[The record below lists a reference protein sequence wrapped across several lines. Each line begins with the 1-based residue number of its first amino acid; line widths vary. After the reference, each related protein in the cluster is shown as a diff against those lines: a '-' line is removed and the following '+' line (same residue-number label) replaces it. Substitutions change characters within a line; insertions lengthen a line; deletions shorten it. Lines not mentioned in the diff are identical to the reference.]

1 MTNNSNN
8 NRSTSSE
15 SRVLYLEC
23 KMGAAGDMIMSALYE
38 LLNTQQQKDFLENMN
53 NLRLPGVTVEY
64 ENVQRCG
71 IMASHLMVKTHGQ
84 EEHSHDHHHGHDHNH
99 DHHHDHH
106 THHQHDLNGHT
117 HPHHGHHQ
125 HSLENTHKQA
135 HEHTHGNDYEAISI
149 KINELNIPDNIKSQ
163 ALAIYKALAEAEAKA
178 HGKPVENIHFHE
190 VGTLDAIT
198 DIVGSCLLIDIL
210 KPDRIIASPINLG
223 GGMVKCAHGIL
234 PVPAP
239 ATAHILRGIP
249 AYCSDIE
256 AELCTPT
263 GAVLLKYFAEHFGSM
278 PEMSVEAIGYG
289 TGTKEFAGRANFI
302 RAFCGFTT
310 AITDSVVS
318 DEEETSD
325 SIVELSCNLDDIT
338 GEKTGFIVDELFE
351 QGALDVYITPIQMK
365 KNRPGIILTC
375 LTKPQKEDKMVQ
387 LIFAHSTTFGI
398 RKQVITRYTLKREIV
413 ETKTRFG
420 AIRVKTGNYHGIT
433 KSKPEYEDIAA
444 AARKHNVT
452 IDEVIKE
459 LG

>member
-1 MTNNSNN
+1 
-8 NRSTSSE
+8 
-15 SRVLYLEC
+15 
-23 KMGAAGDMIMSALYE
+23 MGAAGDMLMSALYE
-38 LLNTQQQKDFLENMN
+38 LLDTHQQHDFLENMN
-53 NLRLPGVTVEY
+53 NLGLQGVTVEY
-64 ENVQRCG
+64 EKVQRCG
-71 IMASHLMVKTHGQ
+71 IMASHLMVKTHGK
-84 EEHSHDHHHGHDHNH
+84 EEHSHDHQQHDHNE
-99 DHHHDHH
+99 
-106 THHQHDLNGHT
+106 HT
-117 HPHHGHHQ
+117 HPHHDHHQ
-125 HSLENTHKQA
+125 HSFENTHKHA
-135 HEHTHGNDYEAISI
+135 HEHTHGNDYQSISI
-149 KINELNIPDNIKSQ
+149 KINKLNVSDKIKTQ
-163 ALAIYKALAEAEAKA
+163 ALAIYEELAEAESKA

-190 VGTLDAIT
+190 VGALDAIA
-198 DIVGSCLLIDIL
+198 DIVGSCLLIDML
-210 KPDRIIASPINLG
+210 KPDRIISSPINLG

-263 GAVLLKYFAEHFGSM
+263 GAVLLKYFVEHFGSM

-310 AITDSVVS
+310 GITNSVVS
-318 DEEETSD
+318 DEADTSD

-338 GEKTGFIVDELFE
+338 GEKTGFIVDELFKH
-351 QGALDVYITPIQMK
+351 GALDVYITPIQMK

-375 LTKPQKEDKMVQ
+375 LTNLQKEEKMVQ

-398 RKQVITRYTLKREIV
+398 RKQVFTRYTLEREVI
-413 ETKTRFG
+413 ETDTRFG
-420 AIRVKTGNYHGIT
+420 PIRIKTGNYRGIT

-452 IDEVIKE
+452 IEEVIKE
-459 LG
+459 LGD

>member
-84 EEHSHDHHHGHDHNH
+84 EEHSHDHHDHDHNH
-99 DHHHDHH
+99 DHHHDH
-106 THHQHDLNGHT
+106 
-117 HPHHGHHQ
+117 Q
-125 HSLENTHKQA
+125 HSFENTHKQA

-149 KINELNIPDNIKSQ
+149 KINELNVPDNIKSQ
-163 ALAIYKALAEAEAKA
+163 ALAIYRELAEAESKA
-178 HGKPVENIHFHE
+178 HGKPVEHIHFHE

-338 GEKTGFIVDELFE
+338 GEKIGFIIDELFE

-375 LTKPQKEDKMVQ
+375 LANPQYEDKMVQ
-387 LIFAHSTTFGI
+387 LIFTHSTTFGI
-398 RKQVITRYTLKREIV
+398 RKQVFTRYTLEREVI
-413 ETKTRFG
+413 ETETRFG
-420 AIRVKTGNYHGIT
+420 PIRVKTGKYRGIT

-459 LG
+459 LGD